1 MATFYI
7 TLRHKAKYI
16 IDFFFSL
23 QIKVGVSLVQEE
35 KEGRDGKKE
44 KRRGGED
51 P

>member
-16 IDFFFSL
+16 IDFFSL

-35 KEGRDGKKE
+35 KEGRGWE
-44 KRRGGED
+44 GGQRGGGD